1 MCVADNGPVDERVVE
16 RVLRA
21 VELVPPGRVVSYGD
35 IGELVGVGPRQVGTI
50 MRLHGSGVPWWRV
63 TSSYGDLA
71 SHLHDAAREHW
82 LEEGISWKP
91 NRRGCRI
98 DRHRCDLG
106 RLADEYDR
114 TVSDLEVPPPVP

>member
-1 MCVADNGPVDERVVE
+1 VDEVVVE

-35 IGELVGVGPRQVGTI
+35 IGELVGVGPRHVGNV

-63 TSSYGDLA
+63 TNASGDLPP
-71 SHLHDAAREHW
+71 HLHDDARVHW
-82 LEEGISWKP
+82 LEEGIGWKP

-98 DRHRCDLG
+98 ADHRCDLA
-106 RLADEYDR
+106 RLADDYER
-114 TVSDLEVPPPVP
+114 AVAGLS